1 MVIKDVGAELVSA
14 SVTKEIMANRN
25 YVKGRNFEY
34 AVMRY
39 LRKRGYYCIRAYGSK
54 GLYDVIAIP
63 TKEEKS
69 QQTLDESL
77 TCLNCFNQK
86 PLLVQAKYNGYVPK
100 QEREKL
106 AKHDKWAGTTLIAF
120 SKRKKGAK
128 VGFTTFKTL
137 DGKEVFIK

>member
-1 MVIKDVGAELVSA
+1 
-14 SVTKEIMANRN
+14 MANKN

-39 LRKRGYYCIRAYGSK
+39 LRKRGYYCMRAYGSK

-63 TKEEKS
+63 SRYTS
-69 QQTLDESL
+69 GQESL
-77 TCLNCFNQK
+77 DDYGFDYQI
-86 PLLVQAKYNGYVPK
+86 PLLVQAKFNGYVPK

-106 AKHDKWAGTTLIAF
+106 TKHDKWAGITLIAF
-120 SKRKKGAK
+120 SKRKKKEAK
-128 VGFTTFKTL
+128 VGFVTFKTL